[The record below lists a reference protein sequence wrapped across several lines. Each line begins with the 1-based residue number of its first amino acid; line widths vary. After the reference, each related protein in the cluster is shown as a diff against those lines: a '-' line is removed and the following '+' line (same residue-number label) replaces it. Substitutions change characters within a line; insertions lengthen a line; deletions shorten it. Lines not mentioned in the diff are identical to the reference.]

1 MNTIEIPVLLLT
13 GYLGSGK
20 TTLVNHILSNKRGI
34 KFAVIVNDI
43 GEVNIDAD
51 LIQKGGVVGKKDDS
65 LVALQNGCICCTLKT
80 DLIEQMFEIMKM
92 QRFDYIVIEA
102 SGICEPEP
110 IAQTLCSIPHMG
122 GAYTK
127 YGICRLDCITTV
139 VDALRLQSEF
149 SCGDDLTRKG
159 IDEEDIENLI
169 IQQIE
174 FCNIIL
180 LNKAAEVQPEE
191 LKRIRQ
197 IIHTLQPGAQ
207 IIECNYADVDL
218 DKIIHTHLFN
228 FERAATSAGW
238 IRGIEQ
244 QVSEE
249 EEKEA
254 KEKNEKKESLVMG
267 LVMLL
272 AIVLAVG
279 IFVIVPFLISE
290 ALKRPVPS
298 PQLRGLIEGVIRV
311 ALFVAYVKLI
321 SCMEDIKR
329 VFMYH
334 GAEHK
339 SINCVENGKE
349 LTVENVR
356 MQTTVHKRCGTSFLL
371 IVMFVSILFF
381 MFIVVGNVWLRMV
394 LRILLIPV
402 IAGLS
407 YEFIRYAGEHDNKVI
422 NVLSKPG
429 LMLQSLTTKEPDD
442 SMIAVAIAAVE
453 AVFDWKAFLEEEKT
467 ENEEEPVEEVK
478 EKVED
483 EIEILSID
491 DEDDEE
497 KDEILN
503 ALDRY
508 FEAPEP
514 SDEEK
519 KESDT

>member
-1 MNTIEIPVLLLT
+1 M
-13 GYLGSGK
+13 
-20 TTLVNHILSNKRGI
+20 
-34 KFAVIVNDI
+34 
-43 GEVNIDAD
+43 NIDAD
-51 LIQKGGVVGKKDDS
+51 LIQKGGVVGKKEES

-149 SCGDDLTRKG
+149 SCGDNLTRKG

-191 LKRIRQ
+191 LKRIKQ
-197 IIHTLQPGAQ
+197 IIRTLQPGAQ

-254 KEKNEKKESLVMG
+254 HYHHEEGHHHHHEDEHHHESEHHHEKCHHHHHEGGEVEEY
-267 LVMLL
+267 
-272 AIVLAVG
+272 G
-279 IFVIVPFLISE
+279 IGTFVYYR
-290 ALKRPVPS
+290 RPAFDIHKFDHYVATKWPRS
-298 PQLRGLIEGVIRV
+298 VIRTKGV
-311 ALFVAYVKLI
+311 CYF
-321 SCMEDIKR
+321 SHNRDM
-329 VFMYH
+329 
-334 GAEHK
+334 
-339 SINCVENGKE
+339 
-349 LTVENVR
+349 
-356 MQTTVHKRCGTSFLL
+356 SFL
-371 IVMFVSILFF
+371 FEQ
-381 MFIVVGNVWLRMV
+381 
-394 LRILLIPV
+394 
-402 IAGLS
+402 AGIQKKIT
-407 YEFIRYAGEHDNKVI
+407 EAGQWYATAPEEDMI
-422 NVLSKPG
+422 ELMRQEPG
-429 LMLQSLTTKEPDD
+429 LLRDWDEQYGDRMLKIVFIGQNMDKEQIIRDLD
-442 SMIAVAIAAVE
+442 
-453 AVFDWKAFLEEEKT
+453 KCLE
-467 ENEEEPVEEVK
+467 
-478 EKVED
+478 
-483 EIEILSID
+483 
-491 DEDDEE
+491 
-497 KDEILN
+497 
-503 ALDRY
+503 
-508 FEAPEP
+508 
-514 SDEEK
+514 
-519 KESDT
+519 